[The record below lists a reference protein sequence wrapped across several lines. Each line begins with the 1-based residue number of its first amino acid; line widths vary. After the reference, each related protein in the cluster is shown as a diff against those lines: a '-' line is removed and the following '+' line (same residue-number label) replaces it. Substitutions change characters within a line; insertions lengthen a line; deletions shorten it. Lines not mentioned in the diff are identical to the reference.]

1 MEQPTGSGLDTQRG
15 VTARALALVERIGNR
30 LPDPATLFVVL
41 GIVVL
46 LLSWIGAK
54 AGWTVDDPR
63 TPGAT
68 ATVRN
73 LLDADGVKWILTS
86 ALKNFLDFPPL
97 AIVLV
102 AMLGIGVAERTGLF
116 PALLKLLVRVTP
128 AWALSP
134 VVVFIGVNSSAAS
147 DAGYV
152 VLPPLAAGVFA
163 LTGRSPLVGIAA
175 ATFGVAGGFS
185 ANLMVTSL
193 DPLLSGLTE
202 SAARLL
208 DPAAR
213 VLPTANYLFMI
224 ASTFLLTGIGW
235 WVTERIVA
243 PRFDRAAVD
252 RQVKQGGLDA
262 GGLVMQP
269 GEVRGLVAALA
280 ALLAVGGVFL
290 WMALADGGPL
300 TGQVPH
306 HSTGRPVPAW
316 SEALVPMIMVLFL
329 VPGVAFGL
337 VSGEI
342 RSDRC
347 VARRMGDSMAG
358 MGTYLVLAFF
368 AGQTIAWFKQS
379 NLSVLLGVEGGELI
393 KAMGFGQG
401 PMLASIVVVV
411 AVLNLLVSSASAK
424 WAFLAPILVPML
436 GTAGMS
442 PDLVQVAYRVGDSCT
457 NPIAPMNAY
466 LVIILVA
473 IRRWQPDAGLGTLI
487 ALLLPYCMWALV
499 LWTAFLVVW
508 NAMGIPLGT

>member
-1 MEQPTGSGLDTQRG
+1 MKQNIGSSLDTHRG
-15 VTARALALVERIGNR
+15 LTARALAIVERIGNR
-30 LPDPATLFVVL
+30 LPDPATLFVML
-41 GIVVL
+41 GLVVL
-46 LLSWIGAK
+46 VLSLIGSTM
-54 AGWTVDDPR
+54 GWSVADPR
-63 TPGAT
+63 TPGTT

-73 LLDADGVKWILTS
+73 LLSVDGIRWILTS

-128 AWALSP
+128 DRALAP
-134 VVVFIGVNSSAAS
+134 VVVFIGVMSSAAS

-202 SAARLL
+202 AAARVIN
-208 DPAAR
+208 PEAR
-213 VLPTANYLFMI
+213 VLPTANYFFMI

-243 PRFDRAAVD
+243 PRFDRAAID

-262 GGLVMQP
+262 GGLVIQKS
-269 GEVRGLVAALA
+269 EVRGLIAALVSV
-280 ALLAVGGVFL
+280 LVVGGVL
-290 WMALADGGPL
+290 LAMAITPGGPL
-300 TGQVPH
+300 TGEVPH
-306 HSTGRPVPAW
+306 HSTGRLVPVW
-316 SEALVPMIMVLFL
+316 SEALVPMIMLVFL
-329 VPGVAFGL
+329 VPGIAFGV

-347 VARRMGDSMAG
+347 VAKRMGESMAS

-393 KAMGFGQG
+393 KSMGFGQG
-401 PMLASIVVVV
+401 SMLASIVVVV
-411 AVLNLLVSSASAK
+411 AMLNLVVSSASAK

-457 NPIAPMNAY
+457 NSIAPMNAY
-466 LVIILVA
+466 LVIILIA
-473 IRRWQPDAGLGTLI
+473 IRRWQSDAGLGTLI
-487 ALLLPYCMWALV
+487 ALILPYCMWALV
-499 LWTAFLVVW
+499 LWTAFLVAW
-508 NAMGIPLGT
+508 NALGIPLGT

>member
-15 VTARALALVERIGNR
+15 VTARALALVERLGNR

-54 AGWTVDDPR
+54 AGWAVDDPR

-128 AWALSP
+128 DRALSP
-134 VVVFIGVNSSAAS
+134 VVVFIGVMSSAAS

-202 SAARLL
+202 
-208 DPAAR
+208 
-213 VLPTANYLFMI
+213 
-224 ASTFLLTGIGW
+224 
-235 WVTERIVA
+235 
-243 PRFDRAAVD
+243 
-252 RQVKQGGLDA
+252 
-262 GGLVMQP
+262 
-269 GEVRGLVAALA
+269 
-280 ALLAVGGVFL
+280 
-290 WMALADGGPL
+290 
-300 TGQVPH
+300 
-306 HSTGRPVPAW
+306 
-316 SEALVPMIMVLFL
+316 
-329 VPGVAFGL
+329 
-337 VSGEI
+337 
-342 RSDRC
+342 
-347 VARRMGDSMAG
+347 
-358 MGTYLVLAFF
+358 
-368 AGQTIAWFKQS
+368 
-379 NLSVLLGVEGGELI
+379 
-393 KAMGFGQG
+393 
-401 PMLASIVVVV
+401 
-411 AVLNLLVSSASAK
+411 
-424 WAFLAPILVPML
+424 
-436 GTAGMS
+436 
-442 PDLVQVAYRVGDSCT
+442 
-457 NPIAPMNAY
+457 
-466 LVIILVA
+466 
-473 IRRWQPDAGLGTLI
+473 
-487 ALLLPYCMWALV
+487 
-499 LWTAFLVVW
+499 
-508 NAMGIPLGT
+508 

>member
-1 MEQPTGSGLDTQRG
+1 MKQNIGSSLDTHRG
-15 VTARALALVERIGNR
+15 LTARALAIVERIGNR
-30 LPDPATLFVVL
+30 LPDPATLFVML
-41 GIVVL
+41 GLVVL
-46 LLSWIGAK
+46 VLSLIGSTM
-54 AGWTVDDPR
+54 GWSVADPR
-63 TPGAT
+63 TPGTT

-73 LLDADGVKWILTS
+73 LLSIDGIRWILTS

-128 AWALSP
+128 DRALAP
-134 VVVFIGVNSSAAS
+134 VVVFIGVMSSAAS

-202 SAARLL
+202 AAARVIN
-208 DPAAR
+208 PEAR
-213 VLPTANYLFMI
+213 VLPTANYFFMI

-235 WVTERIVA
+235 WVTERLVA
-243 PRFDRAAVD
+243 PRFDRAAID

-262 GGLVMQP
+262 GGLVIQKS
-269 GEVRGLVAALA
+269 EVRGLIAALVSV
-280 ALLAVGGVFL
+280 LVVGGVL
-290 WMALADGGPL
+290 LAMAITPGGPL
-300 TGQVPH
+300 TGEVPH
-306 HSTGRPVPAW
+306 HSTGRLVPVW
-316 SEALVPMIMVLFL
+316 SEALVPMIMLVFL
-329 VPGVAFGL
+329 VPGIAFGV

-347 VARRMGDSMAG
+347 VAKRMGESMAS

-393 KAMGFGQG
+393 KSMGFGQG
-401 PMLASIVVVV
+401 SMLASIVVVV
-411 AVLNLLVSSASAK
+411 AMLNLVVSSASAK

-466 LVIILVA
+466 LVIILIA
-473 IRRWQPDAGLGTLI
+473 IRRWQSDAGLGTLI

-499 LWTAFLVVW
+499 LWTAFLVAW
-508 NAMGIPLGT
+508 NALGIPLGT